1 MQHAGGDQTVSVLG
15 GQKGFC
21 SIPFLFYPWCPSV
34 DGAPGDIQQM
44 RTHKRQRQ
52 PWGCG
57 LQDVFNE
64 NFSHLAQPGPFQL
77 VNKWVLRW
85 FNESAEE
92 NFTNLQRCLWLS
104 QRQRSSPASRRWW
117 RRGALVSFILLLLK
131 LLCILY
137 SSLLQL
143 GRRWCYF

>member
-85 FNESAEE
+85 FNESAQE
-92 NFTNLQRCLWLS
+92 NFTNVQRWLWL
-104 QRQRSSPASRRWW
+104 
-117 RRGALVSFILLLLK
+117 RGRDLPQLHGGEWAAGYEQLLK
-131 LLCILY
+131 AIWNTLAIEV
-137 SSLLQL
+137 SSGKQTALD
-143 GRRWCYF
+143 WIPS